1 MKCFEVLTAF
11 KLLVFAAL
19 LQPLSLRILTCLV
32 LLKDDALKKAGDAVS
47 FVFRTKTFGQETV
60 QQESRQ

>member
-1 MKCFEVLTAF
+1 M
-11 KLLVFAAL
+11 LVFAAL

-32 LLKDDALKKAGDAVS
+32 LLKDDAVKKAGDAVS
-47 FVFRTKTFGQETV
+47 FVFRIKTFGQETV